1 MGRREYHISV
11 VVNLV
16 QVNCTMD
23 MGNYTFT
30 RDVYVLDR
38 SVIFDVE
45 QSKEV
50 LTFEKV
56 SWIPCSLKPSFAG
69 RS

>member
-1 MGRREYHISV
+1 V
-11 VVNLV
+11 VANLV

-23 MGNYTFT
+23 LGNYTFT

-38 SVIFDVE
+38 SVILDVE

-56 SWIPCSLKPSFAG
+56 SWIPCS
-69 RS
+69 